1 MLSVSS
7 LLDFLVSLLR
17 DEATQ
22 EEFERDPQ
30 ATLAKHGLDGL
41 SAQDV
46 QDVYP
51 LLADQPGVQA
61 TGGDHVQALRYQGG
75 DDDPVRAISYL
86 KEHHEVHE
94 TVVHETNEYSYTYI
108 DDRDTII
115 AVDDRDTTTITA
127 EGDVTIEDSFNS
139 DTDVNVI
146 EDSFNQD
153 NDGVDNKGGIIDD
166 SAVAGD
172 DIEGSLNSDDDT
184 VVDDS
189 FNTDNSET
197 NVDASDDDTVDTV
210 VDDSFNSDDD
220 GADIDLA
227 EQDLAEQT
235 V

>member
-1 MLSVSS
+1 MITVSS
-7 LLDFLVSLLR
+7 LLEFLTNLLR
-17 DEATQ
+17 DPAAQ

-30 ATLAKHGLDGL
+30 GTLAKHGLDGL
-41 SAQDV
+41 CGQDV

-75 DDDPVRAISYL
+75 DDDPVRAITYL
-86 KEHHEVHE
+86 KDTHEVHE
-94 TVVHETNEYSYTYI
+94 TVVYESNAYSYTYV

-127 EGDVTIEDSFNS
+127 EGDVNIKDSFNS
-139 DTDVNVI
+139 DTDINVI

-153 NDGVDNKGGIIDD
+153 NDGVDNKGGIIND

-172 DIEGSLNSDDDT
+172 DIEDSLNSDDDT
-184 VVDDS
+184 VVKDS

-197 NVDASDDDTVDTV
+197 NIDASDDDVFDT
-210 VDDSFNSDDD
+210 DIKDSFNSDDD
-220 GADIDLA
+220 FLDLDITDNVVDL
-227 EQDLAEQT
+227 DII
-235 V
+235 